1 MSSQSAR
8 PLNPAPEEFAGD
20 SFTRSLKRAFH
31 ATRPKFFP
39 ASVLPVVVGTAW
51 GALAAGT
58 FDFYVFLLA
67 LLATVCVHA
76 ASNVLNDVGDES
88 LGTDARNEQR
98 IYPYTGGSRFIQTG
112 ILSQAS
118 MARLGISLLVIAAI
132 AGLLLFLER
141 GPMVI
146 TFGIIGILLGVLYS
160 LGPVKLSTLGLGETA
175 VAIAF
180 GVLPVTGAAWLQGAT
195 IDAQLIVFS
204 LPVSLW
210 VAAILLINEVP
221 DIEADS
227 ASGKNTLPVRLGLG
241 ATANLYF
248 LLHVA
253 AVVAIGWLT
262 YLGALPLLTP
272 LVPLALL
279 ALGWKSASGIRGG
292 MDDREAMTKAIEG
305 TLGIHT
311 IGCIWIA
318 GCALFA
324 LWF

>member
-1 MSSQSAR
+1 MSSESAR

-20 SFTRSLKRAFH
+20 SLSRSVKRAFH

-51 GALAAGT
+51 GAMVTGG
-58 FDFYVFLLA
+58 FSVYVFLLA
-67 LLATVCVHA
+67 LFATVCVHA

-88 LGTDARNEQR
+88 IGTDPRNEQR

-118 MARLGISLLVIAAI
+118 MARLGVSLLVLAAI

-195 IDAQLIVFS
+195 INSQVIIFS

-221 DIEADS
+221 DIEADGS
-227 ASGKNTLPVRLGLG
+227 SGKNTLPVRLGLG
-241 ATANLYF
+241 ATATLYF
-248 LLHVA
+248 LLHLSA
-253 AVVAIGWLT
+253 AVAIGWLT
-262 YLGALPLLTP
+262 YLGALPLLAP
-272 LVPLALL
+272 LVPAGLL
-279 ALGWKSASGIRGG
+279 ALGWKSASAIRGG
-292 MDDREAMTKAIEG
+292 IEDREAMTKAIEG

>member
-1 MSSQSAR
+1 MSSESAR
-8 PLNPAPEEFAGD
+8 PINPVPEEFAGD
-20 SFTRSLKRAFH
+20 SLSRNLKRAFH

-51 GALAAGT
+51 GAMSSGT
-58 FDFYVFLLA
+58 FSLYVFLLA
-67 LLATVCVHA
+67 LVATVCVHA

-88 LGTDARNEQR
+88 IGTDRRNEQR

-118 MARLGISLLVIAAI
+118 MARLGISLLVVAAA

-146 TFGIIGILLGVLYS
+146 TFGIIGILLGVFYS
-160 LGPVKLSTLGLGETA
+160 LGPVKLSALGLGETA

-180 GVLPVTGAAWLQGAT
+180 GILPVTGAAWLQGAD
-195 IDAQLIVFS
+195 IAPPLIVFAV
-204 LPVSLW
+204 PVSLW

-221 DIEADS
+221 DMEADG

-241 ATANLYF
+241 ATASLYF
-248 LLHVA
+248 LLHVT
-253 AVVAIGWLT
+253 AVGAIGWLT
-262 YLGALPLLTP
+262 YAGELPLLAP
-272 LVPLALL
+272 LVPLGLL
-279 ALGWKSASGIRGG
+279 ALGWKSANGIRGG